1 MCEIGADKII
11 YGGKKMNYKEYVEKR
26 EKENK
31 ITIKKASELMGK
43 SQSFVRI
50 AMQRNLINI
59 GVCLKKEGSKRYDY
73 YINPKLFYE
82 YLGENKKNIF

>member
-1 MCEIGADKII
+1 
-11 YGGKKMNYKEYVEKR
+11 MNYKEYVEKR
-26 EKENK
+26 KKENK

-59 GVCLKKEGSKRYDY
+59 GTCIKKRAVKGMITISTQNY
-73 YINPKLFYE
+73 YINTLKK
-82 YLGENKKNIF
+82 KKNHISSFRF

>member
-1 MCEIGADKII
+1 
-11 YGGKKMNYKEYVEKR
+11 MNYKEYVEKR
-26 EKENK
+26 KKENK

-59 GVCLKKEGSKRYDY
+59 GTCIKKEGCKRYDY
-73 YINPKLFYE
+73 YINPELLYK
-82 YLGENKKNIF
+82 YLEEEKKPHFII

>member
-1 MCEIGADKII
+1 
-11 YGGKKMNYKEYVEKR
+11 MNYKEYVEKR
-26 EKENK
+26 NKENK

-59 GVCLKKEGSKRYDY
+59 GVCLKKEGSKRYD
-73 YINPKLFYE
+73 
-82 YLGENKKNIF
+82 